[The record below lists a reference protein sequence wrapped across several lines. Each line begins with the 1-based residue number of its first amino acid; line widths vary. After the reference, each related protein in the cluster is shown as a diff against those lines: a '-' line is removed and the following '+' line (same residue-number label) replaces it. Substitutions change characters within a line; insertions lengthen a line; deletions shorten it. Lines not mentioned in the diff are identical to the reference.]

1 MVGQV
6 HKIHPI
12 KKSRNGNLFIRVEFM
27 LDDGVWAKTDLVP
40 GFANYSKWKPVL
52 KSGVGTVIKN
62 LNYKN
67 EAKSEIDADSK
78 FELVVWREGVKK

>member
-12 KKSRNGNLFIRVEFM
+12 KKSRNGNLFTRVEFI
-27 LDDGVWAKTDLVP
+27 LDGGDWAKTDLVP
-40 GFANYSKWKPVL
+40 GFANYARWKPVL

-62 LNYKN
+62 LIYKN
-67 EAKSEIDADSK
+67 KEKSEIDADSK
-78 FELVVWREGVKK
+78 FELVVWIGGDK